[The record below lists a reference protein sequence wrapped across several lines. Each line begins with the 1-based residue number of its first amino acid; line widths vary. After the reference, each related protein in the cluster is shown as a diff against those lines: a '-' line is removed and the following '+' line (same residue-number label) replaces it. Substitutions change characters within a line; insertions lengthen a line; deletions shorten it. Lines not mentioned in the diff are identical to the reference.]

1 MVTPNN
7 KELKMKESDLIVSKT
22 DIKGQITYCNDS
34 FMEFSGIYEEE
45 LLDQPHNIIRHPDM
59 PRAIYRLMWQTLEQ
73 ENEFFG
79 FIKDLRKNGGFYWN
93 FANVTPSF
101 DGESKLRGY
110 FAVRRYPM
118 PDGIEFFQTLYQ
130 QMCEVEARIKNE
142 QEAMDASIQ
151 ILDDAVQ
158 DKGGYNEFI
167 CSFYRQT
174 SVMDKY

>member
-7 KELKMKESDLIVSKT
+7 KELKMKETDFIVSKT
-22 DIKGQITYCNDS
+22 DVKGHITYCNDA
-34 FMEFSGIYEEE
+34 FMEFTGIYEEE
-45 LLDQPHNIIRHPDM
+45 LLGKPHNIIRHPDM
-59 PRAIYRLMWQTLEQ
+59 PRAIFRLMWQTLAK

-101 DGESKLRGY
+101 SAESKLHGY

-118 PDGIEFFQTLYQ
+118 PDGIEFFQALYQ
-130 QMCEVEARIKNE
+130 QMCEVESGINND
-142 QEAMDASIQ
+142 QEAMDASIK

-167 CSFYRQT
+167 CSFYR
-174 SVMDKY
+174 